1 MNDVIGIMIYW
12 SIIAAWA
19 TSIVM
24 CIHDASWAL
33 LFAVFFVPPVG
44 VIHGAGI
51 WIGVF

>member
-1 MNDVIGIMIYW
+1 MNDWIGNVIYL
-12 SIIAAWA
+12 SIIAAWV

-33 LFAVFFVPPVG
+33 LFAVIFVPPVG
-44 VIHGAGI
+44 VIHGVGL